1 MKTAIFRKFI
11 QLLLL
16 ALLLNTAILY
26 IVTGSVIL
34 NNSRKDMVF
43 ILDTIDSAFHYDG
56 DLEAQAKRISKSAD
70 LNDSRLTIIDPD
82 GVVKVDTGVKDAS
95 ELENHMQRI
104 PGSAKNWR
112 GRRQTPFQDSGK
124 RNAVCGGKVILL

>member
-34 NNSRKDMVF
+34 NNSRNDMVF
-43 ILDTIDSAFHYDG
+43 ILDTIDSAFHYEG
-56 DLEAQAKRISKSAD
+56 DLAFEIHRYTEHTPDELVPGAIRYSIEVGNYLLKLAQD
-70 LNDSRLTIIDPD
+70 
-82 GVVKVDTGVKDAS
+82 
-95 ELENHMQRI
+95 EE
-104 PGSAKNWR
+104 
-112 GRRQTPFQDSGK
+112 
-124 RNAVCGGKVILL
+124 

>member
-34 NNSRKDMVF
+34 NNSRNDMVF
-43 ILDTIDSAFHYDG
+43 ILDTIDSAFHYEG
-56 DLEAQAKRISKSAD
+56 DLEAQVERISQSAN
-70 LNDSRLTIIDPD
+70 LNESRLTIIDPN
-82 GVVKVDTGVKDAS
+82 G
-95 ELENHMQRI
+95 
-104 PGSAKNWR
+104 
-112 GRRQTPFQDSGK
+112 
-124 RNAVCGGKVILL
+124 

>member
-43 ILDTIDSAFHYDG
+43 ILHTIDSALNYEG
-56 DLEAQAKRISKSAD
+56 DLEEQAEKLSESAS
-70 LNDSRLTIIDPD
+70 LNDSRLTIISPE
-82 GVVKVDTGVKDAS
+82 GVVKADTGVKDTS
-95 ELENHMQRI
+95 ELDNHM
-104 PGSAKNWR
+104 
-112 GRRQTPFQDSGK
+112 
-124 RNAVCGGKVILL
+124 

>member
-34 NNSRKDMVF
+34 NNSRNDMVF
-43 ILDTIDSAFHYDG
+43 ILDTIDSAFHYEG
-56 DLEAQAKRISKSAD
+56 
-70 LNDSRLTIIDPD
+70 
-82 GVVKVDTGVKDAS
+82 
-95 ELENHMQRI
+95 
-104 PGSAKNWR
+104 
-112 GRRQTPFQDSGK
+112 DSGSPGG
-124 RNAVCGGKVILL
+124 ADFPVCEFK